1 MGIENSK
8 GQILGI
14 RYNKIFNIDDYSCTF
29 DICTSSSNLKMMTW
43 KIRAI
48 GSEKTDNGTEVNYV
62 NVNEKKTGKSSQVLE
77 FRRGLNWKI
86 KQNGK
91 HFCSSHSGLYIV
103 AGLVFKLVTS

>member
-1 MGIENSK
+1 
-8 GQILGI
+8 
-14 RYNKIFNIDDYSCTF
+14 
-29 DICTSSSNLKMMTW
+29 MMTR

-91 HFCSSHSGLYIV
+91 HFRSSHSGLYIV

>member
-1 MGIENSK
+1 
-8 GQILGI
+8 
-14 RYNKIFNIDDYSCTF
+14 
-29 DICTSSSNLKMMTW
+29 MTR

-62 NVNEKKTGKSSQVLE
+62 NVNEKKTGKSSKVLE

-91 HFCSSHSGLYIV
+91 HFCSSHAGLYIV
-103 AGLVFKLVTS
+103 A